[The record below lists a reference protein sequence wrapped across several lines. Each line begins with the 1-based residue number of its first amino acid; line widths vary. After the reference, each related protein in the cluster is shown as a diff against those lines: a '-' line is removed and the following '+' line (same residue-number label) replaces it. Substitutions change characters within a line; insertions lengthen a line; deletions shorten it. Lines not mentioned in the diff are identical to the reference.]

1 MFQLVA
7 SMSFALTFFVPV
19 SSQNQEADAAPDV
32 STQVMKSAVDVTEP
46 VSEAAQVEVETSASQ
61 RGQTG
66 RRSRDRTRQDRDER
80 GRSAGRRRGEERSG
94 RGSSRR
100 GRESKG
106 RTRSNDRR
114 SGRNPKRDRNRHSN
128 GRSGSSRRGS
138 SRGRSDWGRGRG
150 NNWSRRGKSGVNL
163 EDIHDM
169 LEEILERL
177 DELEERHE
185 DEEAEEAEEEEERE
199 RGRSGRR
206 GSDRDGQISS
216 GRGRGRGRSQR
227 EQDDEGEAEA
237 RDEAEAEED
246 SGQSRSRRGSRGRG
260 LGDNRDAA
268 DSSMAA
274 VARRLATVVDRDK
287 DGTVSEAEL
296 TRMPSR
302 LRERFGI
309 KSVVSMPV
317 DELVKKM
324 IEGSANRPE
333 SKESVDERRNSPEL
347 ANEMASRMGDAFDR
361 NNDGTIDEEELAR
374 IPQSSRE
381 RLNIRGSSSKAEFT
395 KRAAAV
401 FLERMKEH
409 ANSEGK

>member
-19 SSQNQEADAAPDV
+19 SFQNLETDAAIEV
-32 STQVMKSAVDVTEP
+32 STQVMESTLDGTEP
-46 VSEAAQVEVETSASQ
+46 VSDTAQEEIKTSASQ

-66 RRSRDRTRQDRDER
+66 RRSRDRTRQDRDGR
-80 GRSAGRRRGEERSG
+80 GRAAGRRRGEGRSG

-114 SGRNPKRDRNRHSN
+114 SGRNPKRDRNRHSS
-128 GRSGSSRRGS
+128 GRSGSRRRGSRRRGS
-138 SRGRSDWGRGRG
+138 SRGRSDRDRGRGRG
-150 NNWSRRGKSGVNL
+150 NDWSRRGESGVSL
-163 EDIHDM
+163 EEIHDM

-185 DEEAEEAEEEEERE
+185 DEGAEEEERE
-199 RGRSGRR
+199 RSRSGRR

-227 EQDDEGEAEA
+227 EQEDEGE
-237 RDEAEAEED
+237 ED
-246 SGQSRSRRGSRGRG
+246 SARSRSRRGSRGRG
-260 LGDNRDAA
+260 VGDNRDSA
-268 DSSMAA
+268 DSLIAA
-274 VARRLATVVDRDK
+274 VARRLASVVDRDE

-317 DELVKKM
+317 DEFVKKM

-333 SKESVDERRNSPEL
+333 SEESVDERRNSPEL

-401 FLERMKEH
+401 FLERMMER
-409 ANSEGK
+409 ANGNRK

>member
-19 SSQNQEADAAPDV
+19 SFQNLETDAAIEV
-32 STQVMKSAVDVTEP
+32 STQVMESTLDGTEP
-46 VSEAAQVEVETSASQ
+46 VSDTAQEEIKTSASQ

-66 RRSRDRTRQDRDER
+66 RRSRDRTRQDRDGR
-80 GRSAGRRRGEERSG
+80 GRAAGRRRGEGRSG

-114 SGRNPKRDRNRHSN
+114 SGRNPKRDRNRHSS
-128 GRSGSSRRGS
+128 GRSGSRRRGS
-138 SRGRSDWGRGRG
+138 SRGRSDRDRGRGRG
-150 NNWSRRGKSGVNL
+150 NDWSRRGESGVSL
-163 EDIHDM
+163 EEIHDM

-185 DEEAEEAEEEEERE
+185 DEGAEEEERE
-199 RGRSGRR
+199 RSRSGRR

-227 EQDDEGEAEA
+227 EQEDEGE
-237 RDEAEAEED
+237 ED
-246 SGQSRSRRGSRGRG
+246 SARSRSRRGSRGRG
-260 LGDNRDAA
+260 VGDNRDSA
-268 DSSMAA
+268 DSLIAA
-274 VARRLATVVDRDK
+274 VARRLASVVDRDE

-317 DELVKKM
+317 DEFVKKM

-333 SKESVDERRNSPEL
+333 SEESVDERRNSPEL

-401 FLERMKEH
+401 FLERMMER
-409 ANSEGK
+409 ANGNRK